1 MSANSSTPSPT
12 SGSRL
17 HEGENGQ
24 DLTTDDLTEDLDLG
38 FDGAE
43 DILRTWRRGLRP
55 DPNLTVSQWA
65 DQHRWLSSRA
75 SAEPGRYRTAR
86 TPYLRAIMDAL
97 SPSHPAQ
104 RISFM
109 KAAQVGATE
118 AGNNWI
124 GFVIH
129 HAPGP
134 MLAVLPT
141 VEMAKRSS
149 RGRIDPLI
157 ADSPALR
164 ERVSPARSRDAGN
177 SMLSKEFPGGILVLT
192 GANSAT
198 GLRSMPA
205 RYVFLDEV
213 DAYPASA
220 DEEGDPV
227 TLAEARTLTFAH
239 RRKVFLVST
248 PTIRGLSRI
257 EREFEASDQRR
268 FFVPCPHCGAMQWL
282 RFDRLRWAKGQPET
296 ATYHCQGC
304 ERPIAEHHKTEMLEK
319 GEWRATAVSADPQ
332 SIGFHLSALYS
343 PLGWK
348 SWAQIARDWLA
359 AQGSEE
365 MLRAARNT
373 LLGESWV
380 ESGDAPEWQR
390 LADRREAFAAQIPA
404 AGLFLTAGAD
414 VQKDRIEVD
423 VWAWGR
429 GLDSWLVDHIV
440 IPGGPDDPQSWDRLT
455 ALLGRTWAHANG
467 AVMNVAKLGID
478 TGYEAAAVYAWSRRQ
493 GFEQVAPL
501 KGLEGFN
508 RSTPV
513 SGPTYVDATI
523 GGKRLRRG
531 ARLWS
536 VATATFKAETYR
548 FLRLERPSDEDRA
561 LGVLDAPGTI
571 HLPAWADSEW
581 LKQLVAEQLVTIRN
595 KRGFSHQEWQKM
607 RERNEALDCRVY
619 ARAAAWILG
628 ADRWDEATW
637 RRLEA
642 QAGVETQ
649 VARGL
654 ADPTTAPPPDN
665 TPPDNAPQPATAG
678 KPAAPRRKRRAYTPN
693 FMRD

>member
-1 MSANSSTPSPT
+1 MSESSSTPWPT

-17 HEGENGQ
+17 NEEEN
-24 DLTTDDLTEDLDLG
+24 TSDLTEGLDLA

-43 DILRTWRRGLRP
+43 DILRAWRRGMRP
-55 DPNLTVSQWA
+55 DPDLTVSEWA
-65 DQHRWLSSRA
+65 DKHRKLSSRA
-75 SAEPGRYRTAR
+75 SAEPGQYRTAR

-97 SPSHPAQ
+97 SPRHPAQ

-141 VEMAKRSS
+141 VEMAKRTS

-157 ADSPALR
+157 EDSPALK
-164 ERVSPARSRDAGN
+164 ERVQPARSRDAGN
-177 SMLSKEFPGGILVLT
+177 SMLSKEFPGGLLVLT

-227 TLAEARTLTFAH
+227 SLAEARTTTFAH
-239 RRKVFLVST
+239 RRKVFMVST

-268 FFVPCPHCGAMQWL
+268 YFVPCPHCGHMQWL
-282 RFDRLRWAKGQPET
+282 QFERLRWDKGRPET
-296 ATYHCQGC
+296 AAYACEGC
-304 ERPIAEHHKTEMLEK
+304 EQPIAEHHKTQMLER
-319 GEWRATAVSADPQ
+319 GEWRATAISADPNA
-332 SIGFHLSALYS
+332 IGFHLSALYS
-343 PLGWK
+343 PIGWK
-348 SWAQIARDWLA
+348 SWEQIARDWLA
-359 AQGSEE
+359 AQGSDE

-373 LLGESWV
+373 LLGETCV
-380 ESGDAPEWQR
+380 ENGDAPEWQR
-390 LADRREAFAAQIPA
+390 LADRREAYAAQIPMG
-404 AGLFLTAGAD
+404 GLFLTAGAD

-429 GLDSWLVDHIV
+429 GLESWLVDHIV
-440 IPGGPDDPQSWDRLT
+440 IPGGPGDPTCWQTLT
-455 ALLGRTWAHANG
+455 DLLGQTWVHENG
-467 AVMNVAKLGID
+467 AVMPLAKLAID
-478 TGYEAAAVYAWSRRQ
+478 TGYETSAVYAWARAQ
-493 GFEQVAPL
+493 GIAQVAPV

-508 RSTPV
+508 RATPV
-513 SGPTYVDATI
+513 SGPTFVDATVN
-523 GGKRLRRG
+523 GRKLKRG
-531 ARLWS
+531 ARLWT

-548 FLRLERPSDEDRA
+548 YLRLERPSDEDRA
-561 LGVLDAPGTI
+561 SGAPNPAGMI
-571 HLPAWADSEW
+571 HLPDWADSEW
-581 LKQLVAEQLVTIRN
+581 LKQLVAEQLVTIRDR
-595 KRGFSHQEWQKM
+595 RGYARQEWQKM
-607 RERNEALDCRVY
+607 RERNEALDTRVY

-628 ADRWDEATW
+628 ADRFDEQMW
-637 RRLEA
+637 RQLEK
-642 QAGVETQ
+642 QAGVETAVTSQ
-649 VARGL
+649 TAKPEKST
-654 ADPTTAPPPDN
+654 DP
-665 TPPDNAPQPATAG
+665 QAG
-678 KPAAPRRKRRAYTPN
+678 RIASPRRRGWKISTPKY
-693 FMRD
+693 ME

>member
-1 MSANSSTPSPT
+1 MSESSSTPWPT

-17 HEGENGQ
+17 NDEEN
-24 DLTTDDLTEDLDLG
+24 TSDLTEGLALA

-43 DILRTWRRGLRP
+43 DILRAWRRGMRP
-55 DPNLTVSQWA
+55 DPDLTVSKWA
-65 DQHRWLSSRA
+65 DKHRKLSSRA
-75 SAEPGRYRTAR
+75 SAEPGQYRTAR

-97 SPSHPAQ
+97 SPNNPAQ

-141 VEMAKRSS
+141 VEMAKRTS

-157 ADSPALR
+157 EDSPALK
-164 ERVSPARSRDAGN
+164 ERVQPARSRDAGN

-227 TLAEARTLTFAH
+227 TLAEARTTTFAH
-239 RRKVFLVST
+239 RRKVFMVST

-268 FFVPCPHCGAMQWL
+268 YFVPCPHCGHMQWL
-282 RFDRLRWAKGQPET
+282 QFERLRWDKGRPET
-296 ATYHCQGC
+296 AAYACEGC
-304 ERPIAEHHKTEMLEK
+304 ERPIAEHHKTDMLAR
-319 GEWRATAVSADPQ
+319 GEWRATATSADPNA
-332 SIGFHLSALYS
+332 IGFHLSALYS
-343 PLGWK
+343 PIGWK
-348 SWAQIARDWLA
+348 SWEQIARDWLA
-359 AQGSEE
+359 AQGSDE

-373 LLGESWV
+373 LLGETWV

-390 LADRREAFAAQIPA
+390 LADRREAYAAQIPMG
-404 AGLFLTAGAD
+404 GLFLTAGAD

-429 GLDSWLVDHIV
+429 GLESWLVDHIV
-440 IPGGPDDPQSWDRLT
+440 IPGGPGDPTCWKALT
-455 ALLGRTWAHANG
+455 ELLGQTWVHEQG
-467 AVMNVAKLGID
+467 AVMPIAKLAID
-478 TGYEAAAVYAWSRRQ
+478 TGYETSAVYAWARAQ
-493 GFEQVAPL
+493 GIAQVAPV

-508 RSTPV
+508 RATPV
-513 SGPTYVDATI
+513 SGPTFVDATVN
-523 GGKRLRRG
+523 GRKLKRG
-531 ARLWS
+531 ARLWT

-548 FLRLERPSDEDRA
+548 YLRIERPSDEDRT
-561 LGVLDAPGTI
+561 LGAPNPAGMI
-571 HLPAWADSEW
+571 HLPDWTDSEW
-581 LKQLVAEQLVTIRN
+581 LKQLVAEQLVTIRDR
-595 KRGFSHQEWQKM
+595 RGYARQEWQKM
-607 RERNEALDCRVY
+607 RERNEALDTRVY

-628 ADRWDEATW
+628 ADRFDERMW
-637 RRLEA
+637 RQLEK
-642 QAGVETQ
+642 QAGVET
-649 VARGL
+649 V
-654 ADPTTAPPPDN
+654 PTTQHAEIEKQ
-665 TPPDNAPQPATAG
+665 TEPQAGRIAT
-678 KPAAPRRKRRAYTPN
+678 PRRRGWKISTPKY
-693 FMRD
+693 ME

>member
-1 MSANSSTPSPT
+1 MSERNSTPLPI
-12 SGSRL
+12 SGSPSDDRK
-17 HEGENGQ
+17 
-24 DLTTDDLTEDLDLG
+24 DDLTADLDLG

-43 DILRTWRRGLRP
+43 DILRSWRRGMRP
-55 DPNLTVSQWA
+55 DPDLTVSEWA
-65 DQHRWLSSRA
+65 DQHRKLSSRA
-75 SAEPGRYRTAR
+75 SAEPGQYRTAR
-86 TPYLRAIMDAL
+86 TPYLREIMDAL
-97 SPSHPAQ
+97 SPRDPAQ

-157 ADSPALR
+157 EDSPALK
-164 ERVSPARSRDAGN
+164 ERVQPARSRDAGN

-205 RYVFLDEV
+205 RYIFLDEV

-227 TLAEARTLTFAH
+227 TLAEARTTTFSH
-239 RRKVFLVST
+239 RRKVFMVST

-268 FFVPCPHCGAMQWL
+268 YFVPCPLCGHMQWL
-282 RFDRLRWAKGQPET
+282 QFERLRWAKGRPDT
-296 ATYHCQGC
+296 AAYHCEGC
-304 ERPIAEHHKTEMLEK
+304 EQPIAEHHKTQMLER

-373 LLGESWV
+373 LLGETWV

-390 LADRREAFAAQIPA
+390 LAERREGYAGAQIPEG
-404 AGLFLTAGAD
+404 GLFLTAGVD

-429 GLDSWLVDHIV
+429 GLESWLVDHIV
-440 IPGGPDDPQSWDRLT
+440 IPGGPDDPHCWDKLT
-455 ALLGRTWAHANG
+455 ALLGQTWAHENG
-467 AVMNVAKLGID
+467 AVMPIAKLAID
-478 TGYEAAAVYAWSRRQ
+478 TGYESAAVYAWARQ
-493 GFEQVAPL
+493 QGTAQVAPV

-508 RSTPV
+508 RATPV
-513 SGPTYVDATI
+513 SGPTFVDATVN
-523 GGKRLRRG
+523 GKRLKRG

-548 FLRLERPSDEDRA
+548 HLRLEQPSDEDREA
-561 LGVLDAPGTI
+561 GTTTPPGTI
-571 HLPAWADSEW
+571 HLPDWIDTEW
-581 LKQLVAEQLVTIRN
+581 LKQLVAEQLVTERN
-595 KRGFSHQEWQKM
+595 KRGYSRQEWQKM
-607 RERNEALDCRVY
+607 RERNEALDTRVY

-628 ADRWDEATW
+628 ADRFDERMW
-637 RRLEA
+637 RQLEK
-642 QAGVETQ
+642 QAGVETAT
-649 VARGL
+649 VAASNTEPDAPCEPQAGRVTTPRRRGWRV
-654 ADPTTAPPPDN
+654 N
-665 TPPDNAPQPATAG
+665 TP
-678 KPAAPRRKRRAYTPN
+678 KY
-693 FMRD
+693 ME